1 MRRLEASALR
11 VRRARLYFNHY
22 SKKLSEII
30 RKPARRIPSL
40 NIFYASE
47 NIATSI
53 ERKYRYLNKRKLTF
67 K

>member
-1 MRRLEASALR
+1 VRRLEASALR
-11 VRRARLYFNHY
+11 VRRARLYFNHH

-30 RKPARRIPSL
+30 RKPARRTPSL
-40 NIFYASE
+40 DIFYASK
-47 NIATSI
+47 NIATLI